1 MEHETIEYT
10 ERDGVAVVTLNRPE
24 VHNAFNETMKHELRG
39 IWQSLRTNDDVRAV
53 VLTAAGEKAFCTGI
67 DRSEVPAEEGEFTFS
82 PYNYDDPG
90 KELGPRS
97 QQLWKPVI
105 AAVNGMACGGAFYL
119 LGESDVVIAA
129 EHATFFDPHVTYG
142 MPAVFEPTLMLA
154 RMPFGEAMRMSLVGA
169 SERIGASKAEQI
181 GLVSQ
186 VVPADQLQETAFELA
201 ATIASFPAPAVQATL
216 RTLWAARDLS
226 TAQAVEL
233 GNVFLH
239 LSMSAE
245 SMAEGQ
251 QTFATREK
259 RKPTIR

>member
-24 VHNAFNETMKHELRG
+24 VYNAFDDTMRRELRDT
-39 IWQSLRTNDDVRAV
+39 WQSLRRNDDVRAV
-53 VLTAAGEKAFCTGI
+53 VLTAAGDKAFCTGI
-67 DRSEVPAEEGEFTFS
+67 DRSGVPAEEGEYDFS
-82 PYNYDDPG
+82 PYSYDDPG
-90 KELGPRS
+90 KDLGPRS

-105 AAVNGMACGGAFYL
+105 AAVNGIACGGAFYL
-119 LGESDVVIAA
+119 LGESDIIIAA

-154 RMPFGEAMRMSLVGA
+154 RMPFGEAMRMSLTGA
-169 SERIGASKAEQI
+169 SERIGAAKAESI
-181 GLVSQ
+181 GLVTQ
-186 VVPADQLQETAFELA
+186 VVPADQLQATAFELA

-216 RTLWAARDLS
+216 RTLWAARDL
-226 TAQAVEL
+226 TPAQAIEL

-245 SMAEGQ
+245 SMAESQ
-251 QTFATREK
+251 QSFTTRDK
-259 RKPTIR
+259 RKPVVR